1 VKSLTDIFVIS
12 LRIKTGRQRGHK
24 QLVLTHEDE
33 LRSVIL
39 GDCNAGWQLCLRFEF
54 KQNLVP
60 AEFWYAQHQ
69 VINLTTR
76 STVHRVAD
84 MKAYS
89 SVKRRQ
95 GDGQLIAGS
104 AGYLIW
110 ASTLPG

>member
-1 VKSLTDIFVIS
+1 MKCLAGIFLIS
-12 LRIKTGRQRGHK
+12 LKFKTGIHRGHK
-24 QLVLTHEDE
+24 QLFLTHEDE
-33 LRSVIL
+33 LMSVM
-39 GDCNAGWQLCLRFEF
+39 
-54 KQNLVP
+54 VP
-60 AEFWYAQHQ
+60 DEFWYAQHQ
-69 VINLTTR
+69 VINLTTK

-95 GDGQLIAGS
+95 GDGQLIVGP

>member
-1 VKSLTDIFVIS
+1 MLTNFCG
-12 LRIKTGRQRGHK
+12 LRKVQK
-24 QLVLTHEDE
+24 ELFLTHEDE

-60 AEFWYAQHQ
+60 DEFWYAQHQ
-69 VINLTTR
+69 VINLTSR
-76 STVHRVAD
+76 STVHRVAE

-95 GDGQLIAGS
+95 GDGQLIAGP
-104 AGYLIW
+104 ADCLIW
-110 ASTLPG
+110 PATLPG